1 MFHLLY
7 MSAKEIQLFGIL
19 CYKKMKP
26 GIQMRIRMKERLW
39 IHGLVAEGLG
49 NAFLWINMIF
59 FNGRSVIASSQIF
72 TK

>member
-7 MSAKEIQLFGIL
+7 MSAKETQSFGIL
-19 CYKKMKP
+19 CYKKGKP
-26 GIQMRIRMKERLW
+26 ENQMTMRMKERLW

-49 NAFLWINMIF
+49 NASLWINMIF

-72 TK
+72 NK